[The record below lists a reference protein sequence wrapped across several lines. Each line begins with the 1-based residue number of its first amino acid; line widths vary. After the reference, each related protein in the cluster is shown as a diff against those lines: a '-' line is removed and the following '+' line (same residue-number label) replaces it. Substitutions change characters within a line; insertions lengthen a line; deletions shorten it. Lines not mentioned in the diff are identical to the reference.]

1 MRINRSMLALTA
13 AGLAWGL
20 TVPMSKVVL
29 AWLDPA
35 WTTVARFAIA
45 APVLALIARRNVRAN
60 LSPVV
65 AAWGAVGFG
74 FVIVLQNI
82 GITRTSVTHAAVI
95 LGAVPVLV
103 ALTAAAAGRG
113 NAGPQAWAG
122 FAVGLAGMAMV
133 AGGGGDASVGGD
145 LLMLASAALS
155 ALTIEAQSRLL
166 PGRDAV
172 AVTAVQMGA
181 AALVVL
187 PLALTAGELPSALP
201 TATQA
206 VNAAGLVLVGSLL
219 PFALYAYGQKHVP
232 AEVAGA
238 FVNLEPLVGAGLGA
252 LVFHDPFGGL
262 SAIGGVVV
270 VIGIALSTGSG
281 PGSRRLR
288 LTARGTGRSSAVNG
302 ACAPSSPSSP
312 P

>member
-1 MRINRSMLALTA
+1 MTNQRIFCYFSGGEASVPIGSTVSRMRINRAILALTA

-29 AWLDPA
+29 QWLDPA
-35 WTTVARFAIA
+35 WTTVARFAVA
-45 APVLALIARRNVRAN
+45 APLLAMVARGQLRAN
-60 LSPVV
+60 ATPAV

-122 FAVGLAGMAMV
+122 FGMALTGMAMV
-133 AGGGGDASVGGD
+133 AGSGGGSSVEGD

-166 PGRDAV
+166 PGRDPV

-187 PLALTAGELPSALP
+187 PLALLGGDLPSTPP
-201 TATQA
+201 TVTVA
-206 VNAAGLVLVGSLL
+206 VNVAGLIVVGSLL
-219 PFALYAYGQKHVP
+219 PFALYAYGQKHVT

-252 LVFHDPFGGL
+252 LVFHDPFGGVSVL
-262 SAIGGVVV
+262 GGAAVLL
-270 VIGIALSTGSG
+270 GIALSTGG
-281 PGSRRLR
+281 VRRRRLR
-288 LTARGTGRSSAVNG
+288 
-302 ACAPSSPSSP
+302 
-312 P
+312 

>member
-1 MRINRSMLALTA
+1 MFHMRINRSILALTA

-45 APVLALIARRNVRAN
+45 APVLALISRRHVRAN
-60 LSPVV
+60 LTPAV

-103 ALTAAAAGRG
+103 ALTAAGAGRG
-113 NAGPQAWAG
+113 KAGPQAWAG
-122 FAVGLAGMAMV
+122 FAVALAGMAMV
-133 AGGGGDASVGGD
+133 AGTGGDSSVEGD

-166 PGRDAV
+166 PGRDPV

-187 PLALTAGELPSALP
+187 PLALTAGTLPSHLP
-201 TATQA
+201 TTTQA
-206 VNAAGLVLVGSLL
+206 VNAAGLVVLGSLL
-219 PFALYAYGQKHVP
+219 PFALYAYGQKHVS

-238 FVNLEPLVGAGLGA
+238 FVNLEPLVGASLGA
-252 LVFHDPFGGL
+252 VVFHDPFGGL
-262 SAIGGVVV
+262 SAVGGVAVLL
-270 VIGIALSTGSG
+270 GIALSTG
-281 PGSRRLR
+281 RRLR
-288 LTARGTGRSSAVNG
+288 
-302 ACAPSSPSSP
+302 
-312 P
+312 

>member
-1 MRINRSMLALTA
+1 MRINRSILALTA

-29 AWLDPA
+29 QWLDPA

-45 APVLALIARRNVRAN
+45 APVLALLARAQLRA
-60 LSPVV
+60 SATPAI

-74 FVIVLQNI
+74 FVVVLQNI

-122 FAVGLAGMAMV
+122 FAVALAGMAMV
-133 AGGGGDASVGGD
+133 AGTGGDASVEGD

-166 PGRDAV
+166 QGRDAI
-172 AVTAVQMGA
+172 AVTAVQRGA
-181 AALVVL
+181 AALVAL
-187 PLALTAGELPSALP
+187 PIAVFAGSLP
-201 TATQA
+201 TAAPTLLQGA
-206 VNAAGLVLVGSLL
+206 NAIALITVGSLV
-219 PFALYAYGQKHVP
+219 PFALYAYGQKHVS
-232 AEVAGA
+232 AEGAGA
-238 FVNLEPLVGAGLGA
+238 VVNLEPLVGAALGG
-252 LVFHDPFGGL
+252 LVFGDPFGGGT
-262 SAIGGVVV
+262 AVGGVIVV
-270 VIGIALSTGSG
+270 AGMALAAGLRG
-281 PGSRRLR
+281 PRAL
-288 LTARGTGRSSAVNG
+288 
-302 ACAPSSPSSP
+302 P
-312 P
+312 

>member
-1 MRINRSMLALTA
+1 MRINRSILALTA

-29 AWLDPA
+29 QWLDPA

-45 APVLALIARRNVRAN
+45 APVLALLARGRLRAN
-60 LSPVV
+60 MSPAV

-74 FVIVLQNI
+74 FVLVLQNI
-82 GITRTSVTHAAVI
+82 GITRTSVTHAPVI

-122 FAVGLAGMAMV
+122 FAVALAGMAMV
-133 AGGGGDASVGGD
+133 AGTGGDASVEGD

-172 AVTAVQMGA
+172 AVTAVQMTA
-181 AALVVL
+181 AAMAVL
-187 PLALTAGELPSALP
+187 PLAVLAGDTPSTLPSGNV
-201 TATQA
+201 A
-206 VNAAGLVLVGSLL
+206 V
-219 PFALYAYGQKHVP
+219 
-232 AEVAGA
+232 
-238 FVNLEPLVGAGLGA
+238 
-252 LVFHDPFGGL
+252 
-262 SAIGGVVV
+262 
-270 VIGIALSTGSG
+270 
-281 PGSRRLR
+281 
-288 LTARGTGRSSAVNG
+288 
-302 ACAPSSPSSP
+302 
-312 P
+312 